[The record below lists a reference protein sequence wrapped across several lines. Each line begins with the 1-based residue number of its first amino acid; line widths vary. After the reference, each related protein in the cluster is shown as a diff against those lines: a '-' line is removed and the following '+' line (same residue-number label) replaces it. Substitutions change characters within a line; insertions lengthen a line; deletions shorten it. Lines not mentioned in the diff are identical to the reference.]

1 MKDYIIRRVLL
12 IIPILFGI
20 SLIAFFLVRLIPGDT
35 VTVMLGPLYTEEQA
49 AILRERY
56 GLDRSLIY
64 QYWVWISGVVRGDLG
79 HSFFTGQPVL
89 QSILM
94 RLPVTLE
101 LAAISLLFAV
111 FIGVPIGTW
120 AAVRRN
126 GFIDYFASF
135 FGMLGISIPGFWLG
149 TIFILVFSLFLG
161 LLPSGG
167 FVGLDQGIWANLRH
181 MIMPGIALGMAVS
194 AVVMRMSR
202 SAMLEVINQD
212 YIAMAR
218 VKGVSEKRLIF
229 MHALKNALIP
239 ILTVIGIQAG
249 YLLGGSVVI
258 EQVFSLPGVGRLV
271 FQAINNRDYVLLQGA
286 ILFIAFAFVV
296 INLVVDILYAMVNPK
311 ISYRKEGN

>member
-1 MKDYIIRRVLL
+1 
-12 IIPILFGI
+12 
-20 SLIAFFLVRLIPGDT
+20 
-35 VTVMLGPLYTEEQA
+35 
-49 AILRERY
+49 
-56 GLDRSLIY
+56 
-64 QYWVWISGVVRGDLG
+64 
-79 HSFFTGQPVL
+79 
-89 QSILM
+89 
-94 RLPVTLE
+94 
-101 LAAISLLFAV
+101 
-111 FIGVPIGTW
+111 
-120 AAVRRN
+120 
-126 GFIDYFASF
+126 
-135 FGMLGISIPGFWLG
+135 
-149 TIFILVFSLFLG
+149 
-161 LLPSGG
+161 
-167 FVGLDQGIWANLRH
+167 
-181 MIMPGIALGMAVS
+181 MAVS